1 VNDIHGQERLEQR
14 IVGLAEIAHLAGVT
28 PAAVSNWRMRFADFP
43 TPVASLRAGP
53 VFDVVQVRRW
63 LRQHK
68 GMRMAHVISFI
79 NLKGGVGKTTTCVGI
94 AEMLASSYE
103 HGQNV
108 LVIDLD
114 PQTNA
119 TVMVIGEE
127 RWKEANARG
136 HTLATMFADAIA
148 EDPSRRTFDLDA
160 TLIRDASG
168 VVDSYGAPARGRL
181 DLIPSSLELIDL
193 QERLAGMTSG
203 RFYSNVP
210 TDILRRAIS
219 PVIDEYDWVL
229 IDCPPSMSIIT
240 LNGLRISD
248 GFVIPTIPD
257 LLSTYGIPQ
266 IRNRA
271 GAFAENIGETIE
283 PLGVIISKYREQSSL
298 HQEQLKRLRA
308 NDAELHVFKTVI
320 PERNTTA
327 MAVEHARR
335 QTFRQRYGYDGN
347 YGVYDSLAK
356 ELRDLVATPAT
367 AATA

>member
-1 VNDIHGQERLEQR
+1 ML
-14 IVGLAEIAHLAGVT
+14 GLAEVAEIAGVT
-28 PAAVSNWRMRFADFP
+28 PAAVSNWRSRAPDFP
-43 TPVASLRAGP
+43 APVADLRAGP
-53 VFDVVQVRRW
+53 VFDGKQIRRW
-63 LRQHK
+63 LRSNK
-68 GMRMAHVISFI
+68 GVRMAHVVSFI

-103 HGQNV
+103 HGQKV

-119 TVMVIGEE
+119 TVMVIGED
-127 RWKEANARG
+127 RWKKADDQG
-136 HTLATMFADAIA
+136 HTLATMFEDALADA
-148 EDPSRRTFDLDA
+148 PSTRTFDLMS
-160 TLIRDASG
+160 TLIRGASG
-168 VVDSYGAPARGRL
+168 VVDSYGAAASGRL
-181 DLIPSSLELIDL
+181 DLLPSSLKLIDL
-193 QERLAGMTSG
+193 QDRLSGMTSG

-271 GAFAENIGETIE
+271 KAFGDNIGEPIE

-298 HQEQLKRLRA
+298 HIQTVKQLQA
-308 NDAELHVFKTVI
+308 DEAELHVFKTII
-320 PERNTTA
+320 PERSSTA
-327 MAVEHARR
+327 MAVEHASQ

-347 YGVYDSLAK
+347 FQVYDSLAK
-356 ELRDLVATPAT
+356 ELRDLVGQREA